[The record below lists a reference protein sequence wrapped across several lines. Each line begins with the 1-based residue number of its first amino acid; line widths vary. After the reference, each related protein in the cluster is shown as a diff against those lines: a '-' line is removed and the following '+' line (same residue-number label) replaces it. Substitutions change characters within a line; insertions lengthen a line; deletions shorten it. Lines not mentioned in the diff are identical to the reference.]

1 MIWNPKITNGFDKIY
16 LGDFPAAKGKKLIAY
31 AASAGSVS
39 NFSNENVNYFLSR
52 LKYFDKVLVRE
63 KSLAEFIRRKTFI
76 ISEVVFDPV
85 LLAGPT
91 ILYKLLDNNE
101 IKNQKQPYLLLFQ
114 LIRNDDIAKYAADV
128 AKNKGLKLIEVAT
141 MRESI
146 FNENQKQ
153 TLSVKQLLFYFVN
166 AAYIITSSFHGTV
179 LSILFNKPF
188 NTISLNNS
196 IDERASFLLDY
207 LNLSDRML
215 NIYGKV
221 VSSTQIDY
229 TDANN
234 LYNIKKIES
243 YNILNNFLLCL

>member
-1 MIWNPKITNGFDKIY
+1 M
-16 LGDFPAAKGKKLIAY
+16 
-31 AASAGSVS
+31 
-39 NFSNENVNYFLSR
+39 
-52 LKYFDKVLVRE
+52 
-63 KSLAEFIRRKTFI
+63 
-76 ISEVVFDPV
+76 
-85 LLAGPT
+85 AGPT

-101 IKNQKQPYLLLFQ
+101 IKNQKRPYLLLFQ

-196 IDERASFLLDY
+196 IDERASFY
-207 LNLSDRML
+207 
-215 NIYGKV
+215 
-221 VSSTQIDY
+221 
-229 TDANN
+229 
-234 LYNIKKIES
+234 
-243 YNILNNFLLCL
+243 

>member
-1 MIWNPKITNGFDKIY
+1 MLNY
-16 LGDFPAAKGKKLIAY
+16 
-31 AASAGSVS
+31 SV
-39 NFSNENVNYFLSR
+39 
-52 LKYFDKVLVRE
+52 
-63 KSLAEFIRRKTFI
+63 AELR
-76 ISEVVFDPV
+76 
-85 LLAGPT
+85 
-91 ILYKLLDNNE
+91 
-101 IKNQKQPYLLLFQ
+101 
-114 LIRNDDIAKYAADV
+114 
-128 AKNKGLKLIEVAT
+128 
-141 MRESI
+141 
-146 FNENQKQ
+146 
-153 TLSVKQLLFYFVN
+153 
-166 AAYIITSSFHGTV
+166 IITSSFHGTV